1 MPYYRNKTENT
12 MNIINNTSHVLNPH
26 TGQPLK
32 IGTKTYRKIVKDR
45 CLNLNYDNRKDYIIF
60 DGSDMGDIDLNKIKD
75 KLKKQPD
82 MIYII
87 KNRQIWS
94 QRRKINMT
102 EMINYTI
109 SCTIDVLKNNV
120 SLKDLSMMTDTE
132 INYIL
137 TKEINQKLVGDVE
150 INMDGTN
157 KELFVLDEQ
166 SDRESD

>member
-1 MPYYRNKTENT
+1 MPCYRIKNENT
-12 MNIINNTSHVLNPH
+12 MNIINNTDHVLNPH

-60 DGSDMGDIDLNKIKD
+60 DGSDMGDIDLNKIKA

-87 KNRQIWS
+87 KNRQIWA

-102 EMINYTI
+102 EIINYI
-109 SCTIDVLKNNV
+109 IKCTIEVLKNNV
-120 SLKDLSMMTDTE
+120 SLKELSTMDDKNIE
-132 INYIL
+132 YIL
-137 TKEINQKLVGDVE
+137 TKEINQKLVGDVN

-157 KELFVLDEQ
+157 KELFTLGDI
-166 SDRESD
+166 SD

>member
-1 MPYYRNKTENT
+1 MPYYRIKNENT
-12 MNIINNTSHVLNPH
+12 MNIINNTNHVLNPH

-45 CLNLNYDNRKDYIIF
+45 CLNLNYDNRKDYVVF
-60 DGSDMGDIDLNKIKD
+60 DGCDMGDIDLNKIKA

-87 KNRQIWS
+87 KNQQIWA

-102 EMINYTI
+102 EIINYI
-109 SCTIDVLKNNV
+109 IKCTIEVLKNNV
-120 SLKDLSMMTDTE
+120 SLTDLSMMDDKNIE
-132 INYIL
+132 YVL
-137 TKEINQKLVGDVE
+137 TKEINQKLVGDVN

-157 KELFVLDEQ
+157 KELFILDEV
-166 SDRESD
+166 SD

>member
-1 MPYYRNKTENT
+1 MPCYRIKNENT
-12 MNIINNTSHVLNPH
+12 MNIINNTDHVLNPH

-32 IGTKTYRKIVKDR
+32 IGTKTYRRIVKDR

-60 DGSDMGDIDLNKIKD
+60 DGSDMGEIDLNKIKS

-87 KNRQIWS
+87 KNRQIWA

-102 EMINYTI
+102 EIINYI
-109 SCTIDVLKNNV
+109 IKCTIDVLKNNV
-120 SLKDLSMMTDTE
+120 SLTDLSKMDDKNIE
-132 INYIL
+132 YVL
-137 TKEINQKLVGDVE
+137 TKEINQKLVGDVN

-157 KELFVLDEQ
+157 K
-166 SDRESD
+166 

>member
-1 MPYYRNKTENT
+1 MPCYRIKNENT
-12 MNIINNTSHVLNPH
+12 MNIINNTDHVLNPH

-45 CLNLNYDNRKDYIIF
+45 CLNLNYDNRKDYIVF
-60 DGSDMGDIDLNKIKD
+60 DGSDLGDIDLNKIKA

-87 KNRQIWS
+87 KNKQIWA

-102 EMINYTI
+102 EMINYI
-109 SCTIDVLKNNV
+109 IKCTIEVLKSNV
-120 SLKDLSMMTDTE
+120 SLTDLSMMDDKNIE
-132 INYIL
+132 YVL
-137 TKEINQKLVGDVE
+137 TKEINQKLVGDVN

-157 KELFVLDEQ
+157 KELFILDEV
-166 SDRESD
+166 SD

>member
-1 MPYYRNKTENT
+1 MPCYRIKNENT
-12 MNIINNTSHVLNPH
+12 MNIVNNTNHVLNPY

-60 DGSDMGDIDLNKIKD
+60 DGSDLGDIDLNKIKA

-87 KNRQIWS
+87 KNRQIWA

-102 EMINYTI
+102 EIVHYI
-109 SCTIDVLKNNV
+109 IKCTIDVLKNNV
-120 SLKDLSMMTDTE
+120 SLTDLSMMDDK
-132 INYIL
+132 NLDYIL
-137 TKEINQKLVGDVE
+137 TKEINQKLVGDVD

-157 KELFVLDEQ
+157 KELFVLDEV
-166 SDRESD
+166 SD

>member
-1 MPYYRNKTENT
+1 MPCYRIKNENT
-12 MNIINNTSHVLNPH
+12 MNIINNTDHVLNPH

-60 DGSDMGDIDLNKIKD
+60 DGSDMGDIDLNKIKA

-87 KNRQIWS
+87 KNRQIWA

-102 EMINYTI
+102 EIINYI
-109 SCTIDVLKNNV
+109 IKCTIEVLKNNV
-120 SLKDLSMMTDTE
+120 SLKELSTMDDKNIE
-132 INYIL
+132 YIL
-137 TKEINQKLVGDVE
+137 TKEINQKLVGDVN

-157 KELFVLDEQ
+157 KELFTLGEI
-166 SDRESD
+166 SD

>member
-1 MPYYRNKTENT
+1 MPCYRIKNENT
-12 MNIINNTSHVLNPH
+12 MNIINNTDHVLNPH

-60 DGSDMGDIDLNKIKD
+60 DGSDMGDIDLNKIKA

-82 MIYII
+82 MIHII
-87 KNRQIWS
+87 KNRQIWA

-102 EMINYTI
+102 EIINYI
-109 SCTIDVLKNNV
+109 IKCTIDVLKNNV
-120 SLKDLSMMTDTE
+120 SLTDLSKMDDKNIE
-132 INYIL
+132 YVL
-137 TKEINQKLVGDVE
+137 TKEINQKLVGDVD

-157 KELFVLDEQ
+157 KELFTLGEV
-166 SDRESD
+166 SD

>member
-1 MPYYRNKTENT
+1 M
-12 MNIINNTSHVLNPH
+12 HVLNPH

-45 CLNLNYDNRKDYIIF
+45 CLNLDYDNRKDYVVF
-60 DGSDMGDIDLNKIKD
+60 DGSDLGDIDLNKIKA

-87 KNRQIWS
+87 KNRQIWA

-102 EMINYTI
+102 EIINYI
-109 SCTIDVLKNNV
+109 IKCTIVVLKNNV
-120 SLKDLSMMTDTE
+120 SLTDLSMMDDKNIE
-132 INYIL
+132 YVL
-137 TKEINQKLVGDVE
+137 TKEINQKLVGDVN

-157 KELFVLDEQ
+157 KELFVLDE
-166 SDRESD
+166 ESD

>member
-1 MPYYRNKTENT
+1 
-12 MNIINNTSHVLNPH
+12 MNIINNTDHVLNPH

-60 DGSDMGDIDLNKIKD
+60 DGSDMGDIDLNKIKA

-87 KNRQIWS
+87 KNRQIWA

-102 EMINYTI
+102 EIINYI
-109 SCTIDVLKNNV
+109 IKCTIEVLKNNV
-120 SLKDLSMMTDTE
+120 SLKELSTMDDKNIE
-132 INYIL
+132 YIL
-137 TKEINQKLVGDVE
+137 TKEINQKLVGDVN

-157 KELFVLDEQ
+157 KELFTLGDI
-166 SDRESD
+166 SD

>member
-1 MPYYRNKTENT
+1 MPCYRIKNENT
-12 MNIINNTSHVLNPH
+12 MNIINNTDHVLNPH

-60 DGSDMGDIDLNKIKD
+60 DGSDMGDIDLNKIKA

-87 KNRQIWS
+87 KNRQIWA

-102 EMINYTI
+102 EMINYI
-109 SCTIDVLKNNV
+109 IKCTIEVLKNNV
-120 SLKDLSMMTDTE
+120 SLTDLSKMDDKNIE
-132 INYIL
+132 YVL
-137 TKEINQKLVGDVE
+137 TKEINQKLVGDVD

-157 KELFVLDEQ
+157 KELFTLGVI
-166 SDRESD
+166 SD

>member
-1 MPYYRNKTENT
+1 MPYYRIKNENT
-12 MNIINNTSHVLNPH
+12 MNIVNNTDHVLNPH

-60 DGSDMGDIDLNKIKD
+60 DGSDMGDIDLNKIKA

-87 KNRQIWS
+87 KNRQIWA

-102 EMINYTI
+102 EIINYI
-109 SCTIDVLKNNV
+109 IKCTIDVLKNNV
-120 SLKDLSMMTDTE
+120 SLTDLSMMDDKSIE
-132 INYIL
+132 YVL
-137 TKEINQKLVGDVE
+137 TKEINQKLVGDVN

-157 KELFVLDEQ
+157 KALFILDE
-166 SDRESD
+166 ESY

>member
-1 MPYYRNKTENT
+1 MPYYRIKNENT
-12 MNIINNTSHVLNPH
+12 MNIVNNTDHVLNPH

-45 CLNLNYDNRKDYIIF
+45 CLNLNYDNRKDYIVF
-60 DGSDMGDIDLNKIKD
+60 DGSDLGDIDLNKIKS

-87 KNRQIWS
+87 KNRQIWA

-102 EMINYTI
+102 EMINYI
-109 SCTIDVLKNNV
+109 IKCTIEVLKNNV
-120 SLKDLSMMTDTE
+120 SLTDLSKMDDKNIE
-132 INYIL
+132 YVL
-137 TKEINQKLVGDVE
+137 TKEINQKLVGDVD

-157 KELFVLDEQ
+157 KELFTLDEI
-166 SDRESD
+166 SD

>member
-1 MPYYRNKTENT
+1 MPCYRIKNGNT
-12 MNIINNTSHVLNPH
+12 MNIINNTDHVLNPH

-45 CLNLNYDNRKDYIIF
+45 CLNLNYDNRKDYIVF
-60 DGSDMGDIDLNKIKD
+60 DGSDLGDIDLNKIKS

-87 KNRQIWS
+87 KNRQIWA

-102 EMINYTI
+102 EIINYI
-109 SCTIDVLKNNV
+109 IKCTIDVLKNNV
-120 SLKDLSMMTDTE
+120 SLTDLSMMDDKNIE
-132 INYIL
+132 YVL
-137 TKEINQKLVGDVE
+137 TKEINQKLVGDVN

-157 KELFVLDEQ
+157 KELFILDE
-166 SDRESD
+166 ESD

>member
-1 MPYYRNKTENT
+1 
-12 MNIINNTSHVLNPH
+12 MNIINNTDHVLNPH

-60 DGSDMGDIDLNKIKD
+60 DGSDMGDIDLNKIKA

-87 KNRQIWS
+87 KNRQIWA

-102 EMINYTI
+102 EIINYI
-109 SCTIDVLKNNV
+109 IKCTIEVLKNNV
-120 SLKDLSMMTDTE
+120 SLKELSTMDDKNIE
-132 INYIL
+132 YIL
-137 TKEINQKLVGDVE
+137 TKEINQKLVGDVN

-157 KELFVLDEQ
+157 KELFTLGEI
-166 SDRESD
+166 SD

>member
-1 MPYYRNKTENT
+1 
-12 MNIINNTSHVLNPH
+12 MNIVNNTDHVLNPH

-45 CLNLNYDNRKDYIIF
+45 CLNLNYDNRKDYIVF
-60 DGSDMGDIDLNKIKD
+60 DGSDLGDIDLNKIKS

-87 KNRQIWS
+87 KNRQIWA

-102 EMINYTI
+102 EIINYI
-109 SCTIDVLKNNV
+109 IKCTIDVLKNNV
-120 SLKDLSMMTDTE
+120 SLTDLSMMDDKNIE
-132 INYIL
+132 YVL
-137 TKEINQKLVGDVE
+137 TKEINQKLVGDVN

-157 KELFVLDEQ
+157 KALFVLDE
-166 SDRESD
+166 ESD

>member
-1 MPYYRNKTENT
+1 MPCYRIKNENT
-12 MNIINNTSHVLNPH
+12 MNIINNTDHVLNPH

-60 DGSDMGDIDLNKIKD
+60 DGSDLGDIDLNKIKS

-87 KNRQIWS
+87 KNRQIWA

-102 EMINYTI
+102 EMINYI
-109 SCTIDVLKNNV
+109 IKCTIDVLKNNV
-120 SLKDLSMMTDTE
+120 SLTDLSKMDDKNIE
-132 INYIL
+132 YVL
-137 TKEINQKLVGDVE
+137 TKEINQKLVGDVD

-157 KELFVLDEQ
+157 KELFTLGEV
-166 SDRESD
+166 SD

>member
-1 MPYYRNKTENT
+1 MPCYRIKNENT
-12 MNIINNTSHVLNPH
+12 MNIINNTDHVLNPH

-60 DGSDMGDIDLNKIKD
+60 DGSDMGDIDLNKIKA

-87 KNRQIWS
+87 KNRQIWA

-102 EMINYTI
+102 EMINYI
-109 SCTIDVLKNNV
+109 IKCTIEVLKNNV
-120 SLKDLSMMTDTE
+120 SLTDLSKMDDKNIE
-132 INYIL
+132 YVL
-137 TKEINQKLVGDVE
+137 TKEINQKLVGNVD

-157 KELFVLDEQ
+157 KELFTLGVI
-166 SDRESD
+166 SD

>member
-1 MPYYRNKTENT
+1 MPCYRIKNENT
-12 MNIINNTSHVLNPH
+12 MNIINNTDHVLNPH

-60 DGSDMGDIDLNKIKD
+60 DGSDMGDIDLNKIKA

-87 KNRQIWS
+87 KNRQIWA

-102 EMINYTI
+102 EIINYI
-109 SCTIDVLKNNV
+109 IKCTIEVLKNNV
-120 SLKDLSMMTDTE
+120 SLKELSTMDDKNIE
-132 INYIL
+132 YVL
-137 TKEINQKLVGDVE
+137 TKEINQKLVGDVN

-157 KELFVLDEQ
+157 KELFTLGDI
-166 SDRESD
+166 SD

>member
-1 MPYYRNKTENT
+1 MPCYRIKNENT
-12 MNIINNTSHVLNPH
+12 MNIINNTDHVLNPH

-60 DGSDMGDIDLNKIKD
+60 DGSDLGDIDLNKIKS

-87 KNRQIWS
+87 KNRQIWA

-102 EMINYTI
+102 EIINYI
-109 SCTIDVLKNNV
+109 IKCTIEVLKNNV
-120 SLKDLSMMTDTE
+120 SLTDLSKMDDKNIE
-132 INYIL
+132 YVL
-137 TKEINQKLVGDVE
+137 TKEINQKLVGDVD

-157 KELFVLDEQ
+157 KELFTLDEI
-166 SDRESD
+166 SD

>member
-1 MPYYRNKTENT
+1 MPCYRIKNENT
-12 MNIINNTSHVLNPH
+12 MNIINNTDHVLNPH

-60 DGSDMGDIDLNKIKD
+60 DGSDMGDIDLNKIKS

-87 KNRQIWS
+87 KNRQIWA

-102 EMINYTI
+102 EIINYI
-109 SCTIDVLKNNV
+109 IKCTIDVLKNNV
-120 SLKDLSMMTDTE
+120 SLTDLSKMDDKNIE
-132 INYIL
+132 YVL
-137 TKEINQKLVGDVE
+137 TKEINQKLVGDVD

-157 KELFVLDEQ
+157 KELFTLGEV
-166 SDRESD
+166 SD

>member
-1 MPYYRNKTENT
+1 MPCYRIKNENT
-12 MNIINNTSHVLNPH
+12 MNIINNTDHVLNPH

-60 DGSDMGDIDLNKIKD
+60 DGSDMGDIDLNKIKA

-87 KNRQIWS
+87 KNRQIWA

-102 EMINYTI
+102 EIINYI
-109 SCTIDVLKNNV
+109 IKCTIDVLKNNV
-120 SLKDLSMMTDTE
+120 SLTDLSKMDDKNIE
-132 INYIL
+132 YVL
-137 TKEINQKLVGDVE
+137 TKEINQKLVGDVD

-157 KELFVLDEQ
+157 KELFTLGEV
-166 SDRESD
+166 SD

>member
-1 MPYYRNKTENT
+1 
-12 MNIINNTSHVLNPH
+12 MNIVNNADHVLNPH

-45 CLNLNYDNRKDYIIF
+45 CLNLNYDNRKDYIVF
-60 DGSDMGDIDLNKIKD
+60 DGSDLGDIDLNKIKS

-87 KNRQIWS
+87 KNRQIWA

-102 EMINYTI
+102 EIVNYI
-109 SCTIDVLKNNV
+109 IKCTFDVLKNNV
-120 SLKDLSMMTDTE
+120 SLTDLSMMDDKNIE
-132 INYIL
+132 YVL
-137 TKEINQKLVGDVE
+137 TKEINQKLVGDVN

-157 KELFVLDEQ
+157 KELFVLDDHDVD
-166 SDRESD
+166 SD

>member
-1 MPYYRNKTENT
+1 MPCYRIKNENT

-45 CLNLNYDNRKDYIIF
+45 CLNLNYDNRKDYVVF
-60 DGSDMGDIDLNKIKD
+60 DGSDLGEIDLNKIKA

-87 KNRQIWS
+87 KNQQIWA

-102 EMINYTI
+102 EMINYI
-109 SCTIDVLKNNV
+109 IKCTIEVLKNNV
-120 SLKDLSMMTDTE
+120 SLKELSEMDDE
-132 INYIL
+132 SIEYVL
-137 TKEINQKLVGDVE
+137 TKEINQKLVGDVN

-157 KELFVLDEQ
+157 KELFVLDE
-166 SDRESD
+166 ESD

>member
-1 MPYYRNKTENT
+1 MPCYRIKNENT

-45 CLNLNYDNRKDYIIF
+45 CLNLNYDNRKDYIVF
-60 DGSDMGDIDLNKIKD
+60 DGSDLGEIDLNKIKA

-87 KNRQIWS
+87 KNQQIWA
-94 QRRKINMT
+94 QRRKINMI
-102 EMINYTI
+102 EMINYI
-109 SCTIDVLKNNV
+109 IKCTIEVLKNNV
-120 SLKDLSMMTDTE
+120 SLKELSEMDDE
-132 INYIL
+132 NIEYVL
-137 TKEINQKLVGDVE
+137 TKEINQKLVGDVN

-157 KELFVLDEQ
+157 KELFILDEV
-166 SDRESD
+166 SD

>member
-1 MPYYRNKTENT
+1 
-12 MNIINNTSHVLNPH
+12 MNIINNTDHVLNPH

-45 CLNLNYDNRKDYIIF
+45 CLNLNYDNRKDYIVF
-60 DGSDMGDIDLNKIKD
+60 DGSDLGDIDLNKIKA

-87 KNRQIWS
+87 KNKQIWA

-102 EMINYTI
+102 EIINYI
-109 SCTIDVLKNNV
+109 IKCTIEVLKNNV
-120 SLKDLSMMTDTE
+120 SLTDLSMMDDKNIE
-132 INYIL
+132 YVL
-137 TKEINQKLVGDVE
+137 TKEINQKLVGDVN

-157 KELFVLDEQ
+157 KELFVLDE
-166 SDRESD
+166 SD

>member
-1 MPYYRNKTENT
+1 MPYYRIKSKNS
-12 MNIINNTSHVLNPH
+12 MNIINNTDHVINPH

-60 DGSDMGDIDLNKIKD
+60 DGSDLGDIDLNKIKA

-87 KNRQIWS
+87 KNKQIWA

-102 EMINYTI
+102 EIVNYI
-109 SCTIDVLKNNV
+109 IKCTIDVLKNNV
-120 SLKDLSMMTDTE
+120 SLKELSVMNDKE
-132 INYIL
+132 IEFIMS
-137 TKEINQKLVGDVE
+137 KEINQKLVGDADV
-150 INMDGTN
+150 NLDGTA
-157 KELFVLDEQ
+157 KELYTLDEHSEVD
-166 SDRESD
+166 SD

>member
-1 MPYYRNKTENT
+1 MPCYRIKNENT
-12 MNIINNTSHVLNPH
+12 MNIINNTDHVLNPH

-60 DGSDMGDIDLNKIKD
+60 DGSDMGDIDLNKIKA

-87 KNRQIWS
+87 KNRQIWA

-102 EMINYTI
+102 EMINYI
-109 SCTIDVLKNNV
+109 IKCTIEVLKNNV
-120 SLKDLSMMTDTE
+120 SLKELSTMDDKNIE
-132 INYIL
+132 YVL
-137 TKEINQKLVGDVE
+137 TKEINQKLVGDVA

-157 KELFVLDEQ
+157 KELFTLGDISEN
-166 SDRESD
+166 D

>member
-1 MPYYRNKTENT
+1 
-12 MNIINNTSHVLNPH
+12 MNIINNTDHVLNPH

-60 DGSDMGDIDLNKIKD
+60 DGLDMGDIDLNKIKS

-87 KNRQIWS
+87 KNRQIWA

-102 EMINYTI
+102 EMINYI
-109 SCTIDVLKNNV
+109 IKCTIEVLKNNV
-120 SLKDLSMMTDTE
+120 SLTDLSKMDDKNIE
-132 INYIL
+132 YVL
-137 TKEINQKLVGDVE
+137 TKEINQKLVGDVN

-157 KELFVLDEQ
+157 KELFTLGEM
-166 SDRESD
+166 SD

>member
-1 MPYYRNKTENT
+1 MPCYRIKNENT
-12 MNIINNTSHVLNPH
+12 MNIINNTDHVLNPH

-45 CLNLNYDNRKDYIIF
+45 CLNLNYDNRKDYIVF
-60 DGSDMGDIDLNKIKD
+60 DGSDLGDIDLNKIKA

-87 KNRQIWS
+87 KNQQIWA

-102 EMINYTI
+102 EMINYI
-109 SCTIDVLKNNV
+109 IKCTIEVLKNNV
-120 SLKDLSMMTDTE
+120 SLKELSEMDDE
-132 INYIL
+132 NIEYVL
-137 TKEINQKLVGDVE
+137 TKEINQKLVGDVN

-157 KELFVLDEQ
+157 KELFVLDEEN
-166 SDRESD
+166 D

>member
-1 MPYYRNKTENT
+1 MPCYRIKNENT
-12 MNIINNTSHVLNPH
+12 MNIVNNTNHVLNPH

-60 DGSDMGDIDLNKIKD
+60 DGSDMDDIDLNKIKS

-87 KNRQIWS
+87 KNRQIWA

-102 EMINYTI
+102 EMINYI
-109 SCTIDVLKNNV
+109 IKCTIEVLKNNV
-120 SLKDLSMMTDTE
+120 SLKELSTMDDE
-132 INYIL
+132 NIEYVL
-137 TKEINQKLVGDVE
+137 TKEINQKMVGDVN

-157 KELFVLDEQ
+157 KELFTLGEI
-166 SDRESD
+166 SD

>member
-1 MPYYRNKTENT
+1 MPCYRIKNENT
-12 MNIINNTSHVLNPH
+12 MNIINNTDHVLNPH

-60 DGSDMGDIDLNKIKD
+60 DGSDMGDIDLNKIKS

-87 KNRQIWS
+87 KNRQIWA

-102 EMINYTI
+102 EIINYI
-109 SCTIDVLKNNV
+109 IKCTIDVLKNNV
-120 SLKDLSMMTDTE
+120 SLNDLSKMDDKNIE
-132 INYIL
+132 YIL
-137 TKEINQKLVGDVE
+137 TKEINQKLVGDVN

-157 KELFVLDEQ
+157 KELFTLGEI
-166 SDRESD
+166 SD

>member
-1 MPYYRNKTENT
+1 MPYYRIKNENT
-12 MNIINNTSHVLNPH
+12 MNIVNNTDHVLNPH

-45 CLNLNYDNRKDYIIF
+45 CLNLNYDNRKDYIVF
-60 DGSDMGDIDLNKIKD
+60 DGSDLGDIDLNKIKS

-87 KNRQIWS
+87 KNRQIWA

-102 EMINYTI
+102 EIINYI
-109 SCTIDVLKNNV
+109 IKCTIDVLKNNV
-120 SLKDLSMMTDTE
+120 SLTDLSMMDDKNIE
-132 INYIL
+132 YVL
-137 TKEINQKLVGDVE
+137 TKEINQKLVGDVN

-157 KELFVLDEQ
+157 KELFILDEV
-166 SDRESD
+166 SD